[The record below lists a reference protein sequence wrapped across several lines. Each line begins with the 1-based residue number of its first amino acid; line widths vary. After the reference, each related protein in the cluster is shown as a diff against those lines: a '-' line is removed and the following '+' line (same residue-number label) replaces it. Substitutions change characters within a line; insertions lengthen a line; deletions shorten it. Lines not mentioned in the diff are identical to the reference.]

1 MTASASTKEYDVVI
15 ADDHTLMRNAL
26 ARLVSSFDKY
36 NVIFEAGNGKEV
48 MEIIKLLG
56 IPQIILLDI
65 SMPIMDGFE
74 TAKWL
79 TRNYPQ
85 VKILSLSMQTDE
97 ASIIRMMRLG
107 AKGYLMKNVEPEE
120 LNIALDA
127 VIEKDFYMSEIVSG
141 KIVNGLHKDYD
152 QPMEPVLLAE
162 KEKDFLRLVCTELN
176 YREIA
181 EKMFISHRTVEDY
194 RTALFDKLK
203 VRTRIGLAMYAIKNK
218 IVEL

>member
-48 MEIIKLLG
+48 MEKIKLLG

>member
-1 MTASASTKEYDVVI
+1 MAASVSTKEYDVVI

-26 ARLVSSFDKY
+26 ARLVSSFDRY

-48 MEIIKLLG
+48 TEKIKEFG

-79 TRNYPQ
+79 TRYYPQ
-85 VKILSLSMQTDE
+85 IKILSLSMQTDE

-127 VIEKDFYMSEIVSG
+127 VIEKDFYLSEIVSG
-141 KIVNGLHKDYD
+141 KIVTGLHKDYN

-176 YREIA
+176 YREIS
-181 EKMFISHRTVEDY
+181 EKMFVSHRTVEDY

>member
-1 MTASASTKEYDVVI
+1 MAASGQTKVYDVVI

-36 NVIFEAGNGKEV
+36 NVTFEAGNGKEV
-48 MEIIKLLG
+48 MEKIKVYG

-65 SMPIMDGFE
+65 SMPIMVGFE

-79 TRNYPQ
+79 TRYYPQ
-85 VKILSLSMQTDE
+85 VKILSLSMQSDE
-97 ASIIRMMRLG
+97 ESIIRMLRLG

-120 LNIALDA
+120 LNVALDA
-127 VIEKDFYMSEIVSG
+127 VVEKDFYLSEIISG
-141 KIVNGLHKDYD
+141 KIVSGLHKDYN
-152 QPMEPVLLAE
+152 QPMEPVLLADKE
-162 KEKDFLRLVCTELN
+162 KEFLRLICTELN
-176 YREIA
+176 YKEIS
-181 EKMFISHRTVEDY
+181 EKMFVSHRTVEDY

-218 IVEL
+218 VVEL